1 MKNIITAIG
10 NERLNEELKSKENIK
25 ILNKDIQYREG
36 ILEILESENK
46 IDFIIISDNIPGE
59 IGFLELIKQ
68 IKNKHKNI
76 NIILVLSQNDEEL
89 ESKLKNIEINNIFF
103 NEIKIEE
110 ILKIINQK
118 NNNEELKNEIENL
131 KKIILENNNIKK
143 NKNNDNNNK
152 LKLIKLKNK
161 LIDFKKIK
169 KKIIKFNKINKK
181 AKNKIIS
188 VLGTGGVGK
197 SIFIINLIN
206 ILKLNKNKILI
217 IDFDI
222 LNNSLHTILEKNK
235 YNKKIKNKINNFEKI
250 NINDLIIKINKKID
264 LISGVELLFDS
275 KYKINNY
282 KLEKLLKDL
291 KEKYDIILIDTS
303 SECIFD
309 YTQCLVQNSDKA
321 IFLIEANLLEIKKS
335 KRLLEIYLENW
346 NIKKEKINIVFNKY
360 NLNAINLNILKN
372 IFNEIKIIGKINFN
386 KNYNLIINKNNRLK
400 NKLINLK
407 IRKEY
412 LKIINK
418 IF

>member
-10 NERLNEELKSKENIK
+10 NERLNEELKKENNIK

-36 ILEILESENK
+36 VLEILESENN
-46 IDFIIISDNIPGE
+46 IDFIIISNEIPGE
-59 IGFLELIKQ
+59 ISFFELINK

-76 NIILVLSQNDEEL
+76 NIIPILLERNEEL
-89 ESKLKNIEINNIFF
+89 ETKLKNIEINNIFF

-118 NNNEELKNEIENL
+118 NKDDELKDEIENL
-131 KKIILENNNIKK
+131 KKIILENNNKNNIKK
-143 NKNNDNNNK
+143 NKNNKFK
-152 LKLIKLKNK
+152 LFKIKNK
-161 LIDFKKIK
+161 LIKFK
-169 KKIIKFNKINKK
+169 KINKK
-181 AKNKIIS
+181 YKNKKIKNKIIS
-188 VLGTGGVGK
+188 VSGTGGVGK

-217 IDFDI
+217 MDFDI
-222 LNNSLHTILEKNK
+222 LNNSLHTILGKNK
-235 YNKKIKNKINNFEKI
+235 YNKNIKNKINNFEKI

-264 LISGVELLFDS
+264 LISGIDLLFDS

-282 KLEKLLKDL
+282 KLERILKDL
-291 KEKYDIILIDTS
+291 KEKYDVMLIDTS

-321 IFLIEANLLEIKKS
+321 IFLIEANLLEVKKA

-360 NLNAINLNILKN
+360 NFNSINLNILKN

-400 NKLINLK
+400 NKLINFK

>member
-222 LNNSLHTILEKNK
+222 LNNSLHTILGKNK

-282 KLEKLLKDL
+282 KLERIIKELKD
-291 KEKYDIILIDTS
+291 KYDIILIDTS

-309 YTQCLVQNSDKA
+309 YTQCIVQNSDKA
-321 IFLIEANLLEIKKS
+321 IFLIEANLLEVKKA

-360 NLNAINLNILKN
+360 NFNSINLNILKN

-386 KNYNLIINKNNRLK
+386 KNYNLIINKNNKIK

-418 IF
+418 II

>member
-10 NERLNEELKSKENIK
+10 NERLNEELKKENNIK

-36 ILEILESENK
+36 VLEILEEKSEV
-46 IDFIIISDNIPGE
+46 DFIIISDNIPGE
-59 IGFLELIKQ
+59 ISFFELINK
-68 IKNKHKNI
+68 IKNKNKSI
-76 NIILVLSQNDEEL
+76 NIIPILSQDNEEL
-89 ESKLKNIEINNIFF
+89 KNKLKNLEINNIFY

-131 KKIILENNNIKK
+131 KKIILENNNKNIIKK
-143 NKNNDNNNK
+143 NKNNK
-152 LKLIKLKNK
+152 IKLFKIKNK
-161 LIDFKKIK
+161 LIKFK
-169 KKIIKFNKINKK
+169 KINKK
-181 AKNKIIS
+181 YKNKKIKNKIIS

-217 IDFDI
+217 MDFDI
-222 LNNSLHTILEKNK
+222 LNNSLHTILGKNK
-235 YNKKIKNKINNFEKI
+235 YNKIVKNKINNFEKI

-264 LISGVELLFDS
+264 LISGIDLLFDS

-282 KLEKLLKDL
+282 KLERILKEL
-291 KEKYDIILIDTS
+291 REKYDIMLIDTS

-321 IFLIEANLLEIKKS
+321 MFLIEANLLEVKKA

-346 NIKKEKINIVFNKY
+346 NIKKEKINIIFNKY
-360 NLNAINLNILKN
+360 NFNSINFNILKN